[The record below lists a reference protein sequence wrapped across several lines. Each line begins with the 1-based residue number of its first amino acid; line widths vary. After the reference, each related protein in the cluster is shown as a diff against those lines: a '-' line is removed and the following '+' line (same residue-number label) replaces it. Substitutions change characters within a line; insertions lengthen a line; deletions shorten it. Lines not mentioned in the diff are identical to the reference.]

1 VGRFFSVALILCI
14 AGLGAGVARAQSE
27 LVVKIDD
34 RASGPAI
41 PDDFAGLSFESSNLL
56 ADKNGS
62 YRFSGSNK
70 DLIQLF
76 RTIGMSS
83 GPSWTCQN
91 GRTTVKVPATSA
103 VVLKLALR

>member
-62 YRFSGSNK
+62 YRFSGSKQGSDPVVSNDWDVK
-70 DLIQLF
+70 WTELDL
-76 RTIGMSS
+76 
-83 GPSWTCQN
+83 PEWTDN
-91 GRTTVKVPATSA
+91 S
-103 VVLKLALR
+103 